1 VVGPNSR
8 KVIEKLDCDI
18 DLASKSFPFMT
29 MKSGLL
35 MGIPIQIFRV
45 SFSGELAYEINV
57 DSNQASQIWE
67 FLMEVGEEFNIVPYG
82 TESMHVLRAEKGFI
96 IVGQDTD
103 GSVTPLDLGMGWLL
117 SNKKDFLGKRSLSR
131 SDCQRKDRKQL
142 VGLLTLDTKT
152 IIPEGA
158 QLASLETVNGSY
170 VSYGH
175 VTSSYFSP
183 ILGHPIALGLFQN
196 GHSSHGREVVA
207 ITSDDKKIAAKI
219 TSPVFYDQKGE
230 RQNA

>member
-1 VVGPNSR
+1 
-8 KVIEKLDCDI
+8 
-18 DLASKSFPFMT
+18 
-29 MKSGLL
+29 
-35 MGIPIQIFRV
+35 
-45 SFSGELAYEINV
+45 
-57 DSNQASQIWE
+57 
-67 FLMEVGEEFNIVPYG
+67 
-82 TESMHVLRAEKGFI
+82 
-96 IVGQDTD
+96 
-103 GSVTPLDLGMGWLL
+103 MGWLL

-158 QLASLETVNGSY
+158 QLSSLETVNGSY